1 MSKLRHGFSAV
12 ILFGSV
18 AAGLFGQTAV
28 SQAGKSNAAPQ
39 VSTGTSHPF
48 PVSDIISW
56 KTDTQ
61 VPTVTQAQVQAAQ
74 VAATLPATRLTTAGT
89 SAVALLT
96 LPPCRIMDTR
106 NANGPLGGP
115 FISGGTTRT
124 IPIPSSSCNVPAT
137 ASAYS
142 LNFTVV
148 PHVTLSY
155 LSVWAAGQPQPV
167 VSTLNSLSGQII
179 ANAAIVPAGTAGAIN
194 AYANNDTD
202 LIVDIN
208 GYFAPP
214 TTSTLQFYPLTPCRV
229 LDTRNAAGTFGGPSI
244 TGNTSRSFPIQSSS
258 CNVPSSAAAYSFNT
272 TVVPQTVL
280 SYLTA
285 WPTGQPQP
293 NVSTLNS
300 FNGTILANAAIV
312 PAGTGGAVTFF
323 ASNTTDL
330 VVDINGYFAPPG
342 TGGLNF
348 YPVTPCRLVDTRN
361 ATGPLGGPTMAAN
374 QTRAFPMAG
383 TCGLPSYP
391 TAQAYSL
398 NMTVVPQGV
407 LSFLS
412 TWPDGLGQPVVST
425 LNALN
430 GQIVANAAI
439 VPAGTDGKIN
449 VYVTNPT
456 DVVIDTNGYF
466 GP

>member
-18 AAGLFGQTAV
+18 AAGLFGQTGA
-28 SQAGKSNAAPQ
+28 SQSSAAPQ

-61 VPTVTQAQVQAAQ
+61 TPTVTQAQVQAAQ
-74 VAATLPATRLTTAGT
+74 IAATLPATRLTTAGT

-115 FISGGTTRT
+115 YISAGMTRT
-124 IPIPSSSCNVPAT
+124 IPIPTSSCNVPAT

-148 PHVTLSY
+148 PHGTLSY
-155 LSVWAAGQPQPV
+155 LTVWAAGQPQPV
-167 VSTLNSLSGQII
+167 VSTLNSLSGQTI

-214 TTSTLQFYPLTPCRV
+214 TTSTLQFYPLTPCRI
-229 LDTRNAAGTFGGPSI
+229 LDTRNPTGTFGGPSI
-244 TGNTSRSFPIQSSS
+244 TGGNSRSFPIQSSS
-258 CNVPSSAAAYSFNT
+258 CGVPSNAAAYSFNT

-280 SYLTA
+280 SCI
-285 WPTGQPQP
+285 
-293 NVSTLNS
+293 S
-300 FNGTILANAAIV
+300 
-312 PAGTGGAVTFF
+312 
-323 ASNTTDL
+323 
-330 VVDINGYFAPPG
+330 
-342 TGGLNF
+342 
-348 YPVTPCRLVDTRN
+348 
-361 ATGPLGGPTMAAN
+361 
-374 QTRAFPMAG
+374 
-383 TCGLPSYP
+383 
-391 TAQAYSL
+391 
-398 NMTVVPQGV
+398 
-407 LSFLS
+407 
-412 TWPDGLGQPVVST
+412 
-425 LNALN
+425 
-430 GQIVANAAI
+430 
-439 VPAGTDGKIN
+439 
-449 VYVTNPT
+449 
-456 DVVIDTNGYF
+456 
-466 GP
+466 